1 MMFPDYYSFLQ
12 VSSNASLKE
21 IIQAY
26 NGIYASLRPLSIDSS
41 EASNMLRNI
50 IEARIILSM
59 EKDRIRYD
67 GQYAKFIQC
76 KQSDVD
82 FHCVDYILQSKLSE
96 AKRKAKSEVMWL
108 QVNVTATKTANTGKA
123 GIEGAR
129 EGITSGIKAYLMW
142 LIIVGVF
149 LLILFLIGG

>member
-1 MMFPDYYSFLQ
+1 
-12 VSSNASLKE
+12 
-21 IIQAY
+21 
-26 NGIYASLRPLSIDSS
+26 
-41 EASNMLRNI
+41 
-50 IEARIILSM
+50 
-59 EKDRIRYD
+59 
-67 GQYAKFIQC
+67 
-76 KQSDVD
+76 
-82 FHCVDYILQSKLSE
+82 LSE

>member
-1 MMFPDYYSFLQ
+1 MFPDYYSFLQ

-50 IEARIILSM
+50 IEARIILSV
-59 EKDRIRYD
+59 EKDRVRYD

-82 FHCVDYILQSKLSE
+82 FHCVDHILQSKLSE

-108 QVNVTATKTANTGKA
+108 QVSVTATKTSNTANA
-123 GIEGAR
+123 GIEGAK
-129 EGITSGIKAYLMW
+129 EGIISSVKAYLVW
-142 LIIVGVF
+142 LFILGIF
-149 LLILFLIGG
+149 LLIILLMGV